1 MLCLVWPLKDQ
12 TQDIVV
18 PQPRLPKVLK
28 TSSAG
33 DAVSYSTNARSST
46 RIDHASSSSLFRG
59 SPLSYSKPRI
69 VRADLHRM
77 SGVLV
82 LHHPLH
88 RSIVRDWDSAEHV
101 WCLVAHDRLSVTPGE
116 HPYLITEAILNPR
129 PNREK
134 LTQFFFESLSAP
146 ALHIAY
152 LPAFSLFSFGRTT
165 VVVLDVATTARKSC
179 ISRRMTV
186 ASRTH
191 ISVKKMMVI
200 MVLLMVNHY

>member
-1 MLCLVWPLKDQ
+1 
-12 TQDIVV
+12 
-18 PQPRLPKVLK
+18 
-28 TSSAG
+28 
-33 DAVSYSTNARSST
+33 
-46 RIDHASSSSLFRG
+46 
-59 SPLSYSKPRI
+59 
-69 VRADLHRM
+69 M
-77 SGVLV
+77 SGVLA

-152 LPAFSLFSFGRTT
+152 LLAFSLFSFGRTT
-165 VVVLDVATTARKSC
+165 VVVLDVATTARHWIGLALLRYRPLCVVVSGKEG
-179 ISRRMTV
+179 
-186 ASRTH
+186 
-191 ISVKKMMVI
+191 VKRDRQLV
-200 MVLLMVNHY
+200 